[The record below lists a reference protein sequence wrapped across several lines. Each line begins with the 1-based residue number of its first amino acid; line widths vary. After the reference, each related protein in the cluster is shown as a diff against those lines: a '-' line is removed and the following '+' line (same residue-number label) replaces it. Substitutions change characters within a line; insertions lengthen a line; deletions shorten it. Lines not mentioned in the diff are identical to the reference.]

1 MKLKLYSVR
10 RLSVAN
16 AGIPFRSRSTI
27 TQPQITRC
35 IPLVPVVAHPT
46 HLRGWLRLIAQRVA
60 QSFRLMVGV
69 QDYGNYVNH
78 MRRHHPETTPM
89 SEREFHRYCLDARFP
104 SKAGKLG
111 KCPC

>member
-1 MKLKLYSVR
+1 MANRVIPY
-10 RLSVAN
+10 RLRPATVSAP
-16 AGIPFRSRSTI
+16 GSR
-27 TQPQITRC
+27 QIIRCTPLILAEAPPTTRGAR
-35 IPLVPVVAHPT
+35 I
-46 HLRGWLRLIAQRVA
+46 RLIARRIA

-78 MRRHHPETTPM
+78 MRCQHPDTPPM
-89 SEREFHRYCLDARFP
+89 TEREFHRYCLDARFP

>member
-1 MKLKLYSVR
+1 M
-10 RLSVAN
+10 AN
-16 AGIPFRSRSTI
+16 AGIPLRTRQTNLLHNKQLL
-27 TQPQITRC
+27 TGPRQITRC
-35 IPLVPVVAHPT
+35 IPLIPRATHPT
-46 HLRGWLRLIAQRVA
+46 TLRAWARLIAHRVA

-78 MRRHHPETTPM
+78 MRRHHPETPPM
-89 SEREFHRYCLDARFP
+89 SERDFHRYCLDARFP

>member
-1 MKLKLYSVR
+1 M
-10 RLSVAN
+10 AN
-16 AGIPFRSRSTI
+16 AGIPLRKRKTTRSPNRPRQSA
-27 TQPQITRC
+27 PRQITRC
-35 IPLVPVVAHPT
+35 IPLVQVTTRPAN
-46 HLRGWLRLIAQRVA
+46 LRAWVRLIAHRVA

-78 MRRHHPETTPM
+78 MRCHHPDTPPM
-89 SEREFHRYCLDARFP
+89 SERDFHRYCLDARFP

>member
-1 MKLKLYSVR
+1 MQRTNLLQNK
-10 RLSVAN
+10 RLPT
-16 AGIPFRSRSTI
+16 GLR
-27 TQPQITRC
+27 QITRC
-35 IPLVPVVAHPT
+35 IPLVPRVTRPT
-46 HLRGWLRLIAQRVA
+46 TLRAWARLIAHRVA

-78 MRRHHPETTPM
+78 MRRHHPETPPM
-89 SEREFHRYCLDARFP
+89 NERDFHRYCLDARFP

>member
-1 MKLKLYSVR
+1 MKLKSYSVR

-16 AGIPFRSRSTI
+16 VGLPFR
-27 TQPQITRC
+27 PQQTTAPRIITRC
-35 IPLVPVVAHPT
+35 IPLVPVVAHST
-46 HLRGWLRLIAQRVA
+46 HFWGWVRLIAQRMA

-78 MRRHHPETTPM
+78 MRRHHPETPPM
-89 SEREFHRYCLDARFP
+89 SERDFHRYCLDARFP

>member
-1 MKLKLYSVR
+1 M
-10 RLSVAN
+10 AN
-16 AGIPFRSRSTI
+16 AGIPLRRQQTNLLHRPFPPAPR
-27 TQPQITRC
+27 QITRC

-46 HLRGWLRLIAQRVA
+46 TLRAWVRLITHRVA

-78 MRRHHPETTPM
+78 MRRHHPDTPPM
-89 SEREFHRYCLDARFP
+89 TERDFHRYCLEARFP
-104 SKAGKLG
+104 SKGGKLG

>member
-1 MKLKLYSVR
+1 M
-10 RLSVAN
+10 AN
-16 AGIPFRSRSTI
+16 AGIPLRTRQTNLLQNKQLL
-27 TQPQITRC
+27 TGPRQITRC
-35 IPLVPVVAHPT
+35 IPLIPRATHPT
-46 HLRGWLRLIAQRVA
+46 TLRAWARLIAHRVA

-78 MRRHHPETTPM
+78 MRRHHPETPPM
-89 SEREFHRYCLDARFP
+89 SERDFYRYCLDARFP